1 MTTKKSSISNNI
13 AGTIFR
19 RYITLLNFIIF
30 TLRKNDN
37 YELALAITD
46 AGTPVKKLAIGIK
59 K

>member
-1 MTTKKSSISNNI
+1 MTTKKSNISNNI

-46 AGTPVKKLAIGIK
+46 AGTPVKNLR
-59 K
+59 